1 MAKKKEAVPVAEGTP
16 EVLIDS
22 VDQKESVELTEQ
34 EKAYVE
40 HDIKATEKKTEEV
53 LASIEAK
60 KKAEAEK
67 KIQDNRQMIVDLLK
81 KTGRDRIDILIEEMD
96 DDGFFRAPASG
107 GYHSNQPGGLA
118 EHTLNVMH
126 NAEKIGVALL
136 GGAGYNLIQN
146 SVIIAAILHDL
157 GKVGDYGKQFYVPNM
172 VQDGRPTKAD
182 PIQHYKQS
190 EKKPYKRNTDLTNI
204 PHGIR
209 SAIIANRWFELTED
223 EEYAICFHDGMYEP
237 SNRAVIP
244 GHETQLLM
252 IIHWADMWASHVQ
265 EGTAGDEE

>member
-1 MAKKKEAVPVAEGTP
+1 MAKKKEPVPVAEGTP
-16 EVLIDS
+16 EVLIDP
-22 VDQKESVELTEQ
+22 VDQKEPVELTEQ

-67 KIQDNRQMIVDLLK
+67 VIQDNRKRIIDLLK
-81 KTGRDRIDILIEEMD
+81 KTKRDRVDILIEELE

-107 GYHSNQPGGLA
+107 GYHSNQEGGLA
-118 EHTLNVMH
+118 AHTLNVVQ

-146 SVIIAAILHDL
+146 SVIIAAVLHDL
-157 GKVGDYGKQFYVPNM
+157 GKVGDYGKRFYVPNM
-172 VQDGRPTKAD
+172 IQDGKPTKAD
-182 PIQHYKQS
+182 PVQKYKQS
-190 EKKPYKRNTDLTNI
+190 EKKPWKRNSDLTNI

-244 GHETQLLM
+244 GHETPLLL

-265 EGTAGDEE
+265 EGTAGDDE

>member
-1 MAKKKEAVPVAEGTP
+1 MAKKKEAVPVAEGTKT
-16 EVLIDS
+16 ENVQ
-22 VDQKESVELTEQ
+22 VTEQ
-34 EKAYVE
+34 PEQAEPEKKDGRA
-40 HDIKATEKKTEEV
+40 ITEKY
-53 LASIEAK
+53 LADLEAK

-67 KIQDNRQMIVDLLK
+67 VMQENKQEIIQLLK
-81 KTGRDRIDILIEEMD
+81 STGRDRIDILIEELE
-96 DDGFFRAPASG
+96 DDGFFQAPASG
-107 GYHSNQPGGLA
+107 GYHSNQLGGLA
-118 EHTLNVMH
+118 QHTLNVVD
-126 NAEKIGVALL
+126 NAEKIAVGLL
-136 GGAGYNLIQN
+136 GTAGYNLIKN
-146 SVIIAAILHDL
+146 SVIIAAVLHDL
-157 GKVGDYGKQFYVPNM
+157 GKVGDYGKHFYVPNM

-182 PIQHYKQS
+182 PIQKYKQS
-190 EKKPYKRNTDLTNI
+190 EKKPWKRNSDLTNI

-265 EGTAGDEE
+265 EGTANDIED